1 MQFIKNFFKLEE
13 RSTNIKTELLAGLT
27 TFLAMAYILPVN
39 SGMLAVAGVPLG
51 GVFFATA
58 ISAALASIVMGL
70 YANYPVALAPGMG
83 LNAFFTFTLVG
94 GVGYGYGLSWQAALA
109 AVIIG
114 GVLFLIISLTGL
126 RRVIINAIPKGLK
139 FAVGAGIGFF
149 ITFIGLQN
157 AGIIVGDPNTLV
169 TLGDFSHP
177 TVLLGIFGIVLVVVL
192 YSLKIK
198 FALIISIVATAVLGL
213 ILNAFGVDF
222 MPSFGGSNVDSLWG
236 DVGNT
241 IGQGFTGFRE
251 LFNEPEVFV
260 IIFTLLFVD
269 FFDTSGTLVA
279 VGQEAGLINEQG
291 ELEGSDRALIADSIG
306 TIVGGAFGTSTV
318 TSYIESATGIEQG
331 GKTGLTALTVG
342 ILFIL
347 SIAIYPLLSIV
358 TGVPV
363 QFDPVT
369 GDPTVFFSPVTA
381 MALVLVGALMVKQLK
396 GIDWDDTPILVA
408 TFFTIVFMILS
419 YSIATGIALGF
430 IIYTISMVAA
440 KRYKEVHP
448 MMYGLAVL
456 FIIATILGAI

>member
-1 MQFIKNFFKLEE
+1 MQFIKNLFKLEG
-13 RSTNIKTELLAGLT
+13 RSSNIRTELLAGLT

-39 SGMLAVAGVPLG
+39 TSMLAVAGVPMG

-58 ISAALASIVMGL
+58 ISAAIASIVMGL

-114 GVLFLIISLTGL
+114 GVLFLVISLTGL
-126 RRVIINAIPKGLK
+126 RKLIINSIPQGLK
-139 FAVGAGIGFF
+139 FAVAAGIGFF
-149 ITFIGLQN
+149 ITFIGLTN
-157 AGIIVGDPNTLV
+157 AGIIVSNPDTFV
-169 TLGDFSHP
+169 SLGDLSHP
-177 TVLLGIFGIVLVVVL
+177 TVLLGVFGILLVIVL

-198 FALIISIVATAVLGL
+198 FALIISIAATAVLGL
-213 ILNAFGVDF
+213 VLNAFGVDM
-222 MPSFGGSNVDSLWG
+222 MPSYTSGGVDSLWG

-241 IGQGFTGFRE
+241 IGQGFTGFGE
-251 LFNEPEVFV
+251 LFQHPEVFV

-279 VGQEAGLINEQG
+279 VGQEAGLINDKG
-291 ELEGSDRALIADSIG
+291 ELEGGDRALIADSVG
-306 TIVGGAFGTSTV
+306 TIVGGIMGTSTV

-331 GKTGLTALTVG
+331 GKTGLSAVTVG

-358 TGVPV
+358 NGVPI
-363 QFDPVT
+363 FDPDTGNLVT
-369 GDPTVFFSPVTA
+369 VLSPVTA

-396 GIDWDDTPILVA
+396 GIDWNDTPVLLS
-408 TFFTIVFMILS
+408 TFFIIIFMVLT

-430 IIYTISMVAA
+430 IVYTVSMVAQ
-440 KRYKEVHP
+440 KRFKEVHP
-448 MMYGLAVL
+448 MMYGLTVL
-456 FIIATILGAI
+456 FILATILGAI